1 MKKFL
6 LLSMLLA
13 MMSLNVLA
21 VVPEFTTTG
30 GIKISKIQGYFSR
43 IDTCVAEL
51 TDNRFKFVESQT
63 IPSITIDSKE
73 YPGYLNEENTRIYW
87 PIGITADDV
96 LPTGETSAK
105 QVRLSYNILDVKVI
119 DFTDN
124 SEGTI
129 GSTVAGPTTFLK
141 VSKNV
146 VLSKYQPI
154 KYIIVSAPS
163 TEFDVISPSK
173 LSDPTRG
180 SSKKLYGKYEVRIDT
195 GNSNDY
201 LISSFTPDKNFDSTT
216 PLAQAIV
223 VKEDGTE
230 VARFDITKESE
241 NTFSTFIDHPIT
253 DDGNYYIVYDFP
265 GIMQVYVM
273 KDSGTYPYHLAPIK
287 MGPYTVDSNSAEKF
301 VPGTAVS
308 QPFASTIYTDDLPSE
323 WRVEIKNANSTFQA
337 EGSELSA
344 VELLCVNASDTIKV
358 KPEIRFENKEVVISL
373 KELNDEILKQASPA
387 KNYTLRIPTIY
398 KFISG
403 TTDNGET
410 ITFPKSRAISTTYNL
425 SVPAPAGSLNAYVKH
440 PADEL
445 ELGEGEEISLKLGT
459 ENIASHQIFFR
470 WTPEESTVYYNSR
483 ATETD
488 EDDFIE
494 HTGDIT
500 IAGPGTLEYYTRLSN
515 TTSEVK
521 SIRVVAKEPDGED
534 PDIST
539 GLNKISSDTCEEGAE
554 FYYRLD
560 GTRATNL
567 ASPGIYIC
575 KSPSGTTRK
584 VLVK

>member
-13 MMSLNVLA
+13 MMSLNALA
-21 VVPEFTTTG
+21 AIPT
-30 GIKISKIQGYFSR
+30 ISTNGSVRIPMMQGYFSR
-43 IDTCVAEL
+43 VDTFATEF
-51 TDNRFKFVESQT
+51 TNKRFKFVENQT
-63 IPSITIDSKE
+63 IPSITIGSE
-73 YPGYLNEENTRIYW
+73 VYSGYLNEESTRIYW
-87 PIGITADDV
+87 PIGMMADDV
-96 LPTGETSAK
+96 LPTDETSTK
-105 QVRLSYNILDVKVI
+105 QVKVSYNISDVKVI
-119 DFTDN
+119 DLTDN
-124 SEGTI
+124 TEGTLR
-129 GSTVAGPTTFLK
+129 SMVAASNTFLTL
-141 VSKNV
+141 NQNI
-146 VLSKYQPI
+146 VLSKYLPTN
-154 KYIIVSAPS
+154 YALS
-163 TEFDVISPSK
+163 TYNKIDVTSPSK
-173 LSDPTRG
+173 LSDPARG
-180 SSKKLYGKYEVRIDT
+180 SSKKLYGKYEVRIETVDL
-195 GNSNDY
+195 NV
-201 LISSFTPDKNFDSTT
+201 LPHSFTTDKNFDSTT
-216 PLAQAIV
+216 SLAQAIV
-223 VKEDGTE
+223 IKEDGTE
-230 VARFDITKESE
+230 VDRFDITIESE
-241 NTFSTFIDHPIT
+241 STFSTFIDRPIT
-253 DDGNYYIVYDFP
+253 DDGKYYIIYDAP
-265 GIMQVYVM
+265 GAMRFYDM
-273 KDSGTYPYHLAPIK
+273 AKDNNPAPIHLAPIK
-287 MGPYTVDSNSAEKF
+287 VGPYIIDSNSAEKF
-301 VPGTAVS
+301 VCGTAVS
-308 QPFASTIYTDDLPSE
+308 QPLASTIYTDDLPSE
-323 WRVEIKNANSTFQA
+323 WRVEVKNANHTFQA
-337 EGSELSA
+337 AGSDLNTL
-344 VELLCVNASDTIKV
+344 ELLCINASDTIKV
-358 KPEIRFENKEVVISL
+358 NPEIRFENKEVVISL
-373 KELNDEILKQASPA
+373 KEVNDEILKQASPA
-387 KNYTLRIPTIY
+387 KKYTLRIPTIY

-410 ITFPKSRAISTTYNL
+410 ITFNNSTSISTTYNL

-483 ATETD
+483 AAETD
-488 EDDFIE
+488 EDGFIE

-521 SIRVVAKEPDGED
+521 SIRVVAKEPDGDD

-554 FYYRLD
+554 VYYRLD